1 MGYLNNYLQY
11 IINNGNSLLAKS
23 IENTV
28 KAIAPKY
35 LENFSFCE
43 HKIGLLFGNV
53 QSGKTG
59 QVFGI
64 ICVAADLGFPV
75 FLILTTDNVALQQ
88 QTINR
93 VRRDLPD
100 FCICDEY
107 DSELFTENQLMRPV
121 IIVLKRNFRQ

>member
-11 IINNGNSLLAKS
+11 IINNGNSLLSKS

-28 KAIAPKY
+28 KAIDPKY

-107 DSELFTENQLMRPV
+107 E
-121 IIVLKRNFRQ
+121 